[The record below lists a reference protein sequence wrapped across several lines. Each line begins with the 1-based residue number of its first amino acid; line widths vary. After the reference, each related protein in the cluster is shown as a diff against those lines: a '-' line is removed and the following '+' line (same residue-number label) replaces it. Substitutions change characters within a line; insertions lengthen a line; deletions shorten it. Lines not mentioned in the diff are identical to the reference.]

1 MKRSTG
7 IGVGVAVAAVALAA
21 ITLSRPRPVE
31 VTVTAVAREPV
42 QQSIANVQSGA
53 VIPRESVH
61 VPVMIMGVVEAIH
74 VQPGDRV
81 EQDALLLELE
91 REELDA
97 RVRLAEATLNAARFQ
112 LSRLREQEKLKPS
125 GSESAPDFSQNLA
138 ERHRQRVEEL
148 LNAPI
153 PAAPDGDPQ
162 LPGSLSEMTFGQQ
175 HRVELA
181 AFQVAQLESA
191 LALAR
196 VVRERAVIRAPIGG
210 VVALPEARMP
220 AMPML
225 MGIPAGANP
234 SSELPRPGEAVG
246 MGMPFL
252 RIVDDSEFRVRA
264 PFDEVTSV
272 SVEMGQTA
280 EIAFDTYRDRVFR
293 GQVVGIAPVVSMN
306 ADMSR
311 TLDVTL
317 SLDDID
323 VPLLAGM
330 SADVSIVVER
340 KDDVIAVPTEA
351 IVREQ
356 FVYIIE
362 NGRAQRRD
370 VTLGVGNW
378 QYREITAGLE
388 AGETIVTNVTAPGLD
403 DGVRVVEGP
412 VRP

>member
-1 MKRSTG
+1 
-7 IGVGVAVAAVALAA
+7 
-21 ITLSRPRPVE
+21 
-31 VTVTAVAREPV
+31 
-42 QQSIANVQSGA
+42 
-53 VIPRESVH
+53 
-61 VPVMIMGVVEAIH
+61 
-74 VQPGDRV
+74 
-81 EQDALLLELE
+81 
-91 REELDA
+91 
-97 RVRLAEATLNAARFQ
+97 
-112 LSRLREQEKLKPS
+112 
-125 GSESAPDFSQNLA
+125 
-138 ERHRQRVEEL
+138 
-148 LNAPI
+148 
-153 PAAPDGDPQ
+153 
-162 LPGSLSEMTFGQQ
+162 
-175 HRVELA
+175 
-181 AFQVAQLESA
+181 
-191 LALAR
+191 
-196 VVRERAVIRAPIGG
+196 
-210 VVALPEARMP
+210 
-220 AMPML
+220 MPML